1 MKIIAIAAQKGGV
14 GKTTITRVLSVE
26 ASKTKRVAVIDTD
39 PQGSFSRWFNARKA
53 ETPHFL
59 SCDIA
64 HLRKQLN
71 AVSHGLDYIFIDT
84 PPTHCEIVAAAIQH
98 ADLVIVP
105 TLPTQ
110 DDLDSIAPTLAMIRQ
125 DQKHLIVLNRCDM
138 RNVLAKQAR
147 SALAEVST
155 AAKPYLSMAEA
166 HPQSLSDGRAAQ
178 ELNQN
183 GKAACEIAALW
194 KCVLAEIAR

>member
-14 GKTTITRVLSVE
+14 GKTTLTRALSVE
-26 ASKTKRVAVIDTD
+26 ASKTARVAVIDTD
-39 PQGSFSRWFNARKA
+39 PQGSLSRWFNERKA

-59 SCDIA
+59 ACDIA

-71 AVSHGLDYIFIDT
+71 AVGYGLDYVFIDT
-84 PPTHCEIVAAAIQH
+84 PPTSSAIVASVIRC

-110 DDLDSIAPTLAMIRQ
+110 DDLDSIAPTLAMIPQ
-125 DQKHLIVLNRCDM
+125 STPHMIVLNRCDM
-138 RNVLAKQAR
+138 RNTLAKQAR
-147 SALAEVST
+147 SALAQVSS

-178 ELNQN
+178 ELNPN
-183 GKAACEIAALW
+183 SKAACEVAALW